1 MWTPTTSERSLCI
14 LLVLLTRSFLNN
26 KTEEPAGV
34 EDDDESDDGG
44 DFGGS
49 VDHGLFGKLC
59 VVYGDM
65 MSGAPTGVCFQK

>member
-1 MWTPTTSERSLCI
+1 
-14 LLVLLTRSFLNN
+14 LVLLTRSFLNN